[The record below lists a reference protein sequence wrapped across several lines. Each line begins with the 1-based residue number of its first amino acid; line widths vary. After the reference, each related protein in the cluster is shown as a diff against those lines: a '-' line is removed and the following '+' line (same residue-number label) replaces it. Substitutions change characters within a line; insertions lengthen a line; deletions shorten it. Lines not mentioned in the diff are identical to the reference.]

1 MLVNILYLQH
11 DDVYTQHV
19 KHIETHNHC
28 TEVDLQQK
36 NSFIL
41 PEQIIKC
48 KQVM

>member
-28 TEVDLQQK
+28 TEIDLQQTK
-36 NSFIL
+36 LVHITRTDH
-41 PEQIIKC
+41 
-48 KQVM
+48 